1 MDCHPCASS
10 QILVSQRRGGSRSPL
25 PPAFANSDHFQH
37 ASTPRPLLSPPVPGP
52 TGSTGRDLEHASRC
66 HWRAVADALVLFS
79 PACVEG
85 WNGTFNMGGRSV
97 RIRKE
102 RGGIQCHLDQNG
114 TSQTRRNANSA
125 PMRHTLLELKTCSES
140 L

>member
-10 QILVSQRRGGSRSPL
+10 QILVSQRCSGSRSPL
-25 PPAFANSDHFQH
+25 PPTTSNTPQH
-37 ASTPRPLLSPPVPGP
+37 PAPSCPSPVPGP
-52 TGSTGRDLEHASRC
+52 TGSTGPDLEHASRC

-125 PMRHTLLELKTCSES
+125 PMFLELKTCSES
-140 L
+140 WQANGGV